1 MTAIPK
7 GGNEKTDTVTVTRQD
22 DGTLTDDYPNIAVR
36 PFCEQMI
43 TDYVKDYF
51 GSDQFSDQFKVYAT
65 VSSST
70 MQSIIDNSE
79 SIKVNDIGTRTVIFI
94 DNDICSKHEI
104 NQLTNSLGNW
114 LQNNKI
120 FGVIQLI
127 LLNKD
132 TDVINLC

>member
-1 MTAIPK
+1 M
-7 GGNEKTDTVTVTRQD
+7 V
-22 DGTLTDDYPNIAVR
+22 
-36 PFCEQMI
+36 
-43 TDYVKDYF
+43 
-51 GSDQFSDQFKVYAT
+51 SDQFKVYAT

-79 SIKVNDIGTRTVIFI
+79 SIKVNDIGTSTVIFI

-132 TDVINLC
+132 TEVINLCRDNYSKLLSKQEYVIRLRCIIQEGREIKILGGE